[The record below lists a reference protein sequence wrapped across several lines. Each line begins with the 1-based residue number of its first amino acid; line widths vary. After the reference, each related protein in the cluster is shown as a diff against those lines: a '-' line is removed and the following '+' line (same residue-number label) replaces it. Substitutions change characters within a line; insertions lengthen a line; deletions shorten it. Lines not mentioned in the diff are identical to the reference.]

1 MESIIGQLIISGLS
15 IILTSCVNFGMFKAR
30 IDNLEKKVDKHNN
43 VIERT
48 YVLEGK
54 VKEIQKEI
62 HTKSKK

>member
-1 MESIIGQLIISGLS
+1 MTDLTLQLLVSLLS
-15 IILTSCVNFGMFKAR
+15 IVITAAVNYGIFKAR

-48 YVLEGK
+48 YILEGK

-62 HTKSKK
+62 HIKK